1 MAIVI
6 LAALLASGCS
16 FVLVS
21 GPPANHR
28 QLPVVE
34 CTTNRIGPALDTVWT
49 VLQVL
54 NFAVAASRSEEEWNE
69 SFNGEPPFDRKT
81 AIPVYAGL
89 ALVGAAGMYYG
100 FSRTGACRR
109 AKRELMMRTMNGPQ
123 PGPGT
128 WPPPGPGTWPP
139 PAPVGPQPVPVGPPP
154 APVGPPPAPVGPSP
168 APHGPPPASVGPAP
182 APNPAS
188 TPASSPAPNPPSG

>member
-1 MAIVI
+1 MVVVI
-6 LAALLASGCS
+6 LAALSASGCS

-34 CTTNRIGPALDTVWT
+34 CTTSRVGPALDTVWT

-54 NFAVAASRSEEEWNE
+54 NFAVAASRSEAEWNE
-69 SFNGEPPFDRKT
+69 SFDGEPPFDQKT

-100 FSRTGACRR
+100 FSRTGACRSAR
-109 AKRELMMRTMNGPQ
+109 SELMMRTMNGPQ
-123 PGPGT
+123 PAPGT
-128 WPPPGPGTWPP
+128 WPPPPGPGTWPP
-139 PAPVGPQPVPVGPPP
+139 
-154 APVGPPPAPVGPSP
+154 APVGPPPGPI
-168 APHGPPPASVGPAP
+168 GPAP
-182 APNPAS
+182 APNPAP
-188 TPASSPAPNPPSG
+188 TPESSPAPSPPSG